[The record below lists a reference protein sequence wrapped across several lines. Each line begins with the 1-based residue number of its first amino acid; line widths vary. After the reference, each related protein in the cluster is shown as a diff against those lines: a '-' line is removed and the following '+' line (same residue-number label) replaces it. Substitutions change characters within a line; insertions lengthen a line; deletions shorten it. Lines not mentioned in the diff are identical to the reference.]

1 MTMICRSREVSME
14 AQQLADIQALEKK
27 YGSLSQV
34 PEDNEKLLRLRK
46 SFSGE
51 FHEMPITKVFG
62 RSISENSLH
71 RVKVAARNIG
81 EKGRQEIIDLL
92 KDGYTSTE
100 ISTVFGYNTAAISG
114 VRNFYHI
121 EARPH
126 FMYELRKN
134 GKPVFY
140 AQTIGQVRDFTN
152 YQPIKAHYT
161 AYRYIKEELSEQGYG
176 LTRGYYNW
184 RCIPRNC
191 LVNFSK
197 GEDMFLLKKGDVKFD
212 N

>member
-1 MTMICRSREVSME
+1 ME

-197 GEDMFLLKKGDVKFD
+197 GEDMFLMKKGDVKFD

>member
-1 MTMICRSREVSME
+1 ME

-140 AQTIGQVRDFTN
+140 AQTIGQVRDFTK
-152 YQPIKAHYT
+152 YKPKRMYYI
-161 AYRYIKEELSEQGYG
+161 AYKYIREELSEQGYV

-184 RCIPRNC
+184 RCIPENC

-197 GEDMFLLKKGDVKFD
+197 GEDMFLMKKGDVKFD

>member
-1 MTMICRSREVSME
+1 ME

>member
-1 MTMICRSREVSME
+1 ME
-14 AQQLADIQALEKK
+14 AQQLEDIQALEKK

-34 PEDNEKLLRLRK
+34 PEDNEKLLKLRK
-46 SFSGE
+46 SFSRSYQDI
-51 FHEMPITKVFG
+51 PISETLK
-62 RSISENSLH
+62 RSVTENSLH
-71 RVKVAARNIG
+71 RIKVAARNVG
-81 EKGRQEIIDLL
+81 EQGRKEIVKLL
-92 KDGYTSTE
+92 KEGYTSTE
-100 ISTVFGYNTAAISG
+100 ICTNFGYNTSAISG
-114 VRNFYHI
+114 VRKIYHI

-140 AQTIGQVRDFTN
+140 AQTIGQVRDFTD
-152 YQPIKAHYT
+152 YQPIRTHYT
-161 AYRYIKEELSEQGYG
+161 AYRYIKEELSEQGYV

-184 RCIPRNC
+184 RCIPKNC

-197 GEDMFLLKKGDVKFD
+197 GEDMFLMKKGDVKFD

>member
-1 MTMICRSREVSME
+1 ME

-34 PEDNEKLLRLRK
+34 PENNAKLQSLRK
-46 SFSGE
+46 SFSGDYHGTPLTE
-51 FHEMPITKVFG
+51 VWG
-62 RSISENSLH
+62 RSISENSLY
-71 RVKVAARNIG
+71 RVMVAARNIG
-81 EKGRQEIIDLL
+81 EQGRNEIIKLL
-92 KDGYTSTE
+92 KEGYTSAE
-100 ISTVFGYNTAAISG
+100 ICTDFGYNTAAISG

-134 GKPVFY
+134 GKPIFY
-140 AQTIGQVRDFTN
+140 AQTLGQVRDFTK
-152 YQPIKAHYT
+152 YRPKRSHYI
-161 AYRYIKEELSEQGYG
+161 AYRYVKEDLSEQGYV

-184 RCIPRNC
+184 RCIPKNC

-197 GEDMFLLKKGDVKFD
+197 GEDMFLTKKGDVKFD

>member
-1 MTMICRSREVSME
+1 ME
-14 AQQLADIQALEKK
+14 TQQLEDIQALEEK

-34 PEDNEKLLRLRK
+34 PEDNEKLLKLRK
-46 SFSGE
+46 SFSRSYQDI
-51 FHEMPITKVFG
+51 PISETLK
-62 RSISENSLH
+62 RSVTENSLH
-71 RVKVAARNIG
+71 RIKVAARNIG
-81 EKGRQEIIDLL
+81 EQGRHEIISLL

-126 FMYELRKN
+126 FMYELKKH

-152 YQPIKAHYT
+152 YQPIRTHYT
-161 AYRYIKEELSEQGYG
+161 AYRYIKEELSEQGYV

-184 RCIPRNC
+184 RCIPKKC

-197 GEDMFLLKKGDVKFD
+197 GEDMFLMKKGDVKFD

>member
-1 MTMICRSREVSME
+1 ME

-62 RSISENSLH
+62 RSI
-71 RVKVAARNIG
+71 R
-81 EKGRQEIIDLL
+81 
-92 KDGYTSTE
+92 T
-100 ISTVFGYNTAAISG
+100 
-114 VRNFYHI
+114 
-121 EARPH
+121 
-126 FMYELRKN
+126 
-134 GKPVFY
+134 
-140 AQTIGQVRDFTN
+140 
-152 YQPIKAHYT
+152 HYT
-161 AYRYIKEELSEQGYG
+161 AYRYIKEELSEQGYV

-197 GEDMFLLKKGDVKFD
+197 GEAMFLMKKGDVKFD

>member
-1 MTMICRSREVSME
+1 MICRSREVSME

>member
-1 MTMICRSREVSME
+1 ME
-14 AQQLADIQALEKK
+14 AQQLEDIQALEKK

-34 PEDNEKLLRLRK
+34 PEDNEKLLKLRK
-46 SFSGE
+46 SFSRSYQDI
-51 FHEMPITKVFG
+51 PISETLK
-62 RSISENSLH
+62 RSVTENSLH
-71 RVKVAARNIG
+71 RIKVATRNIG
-81 EKGRQEIIDLL
+81 EKGRQEIISLL

-100 ISTVFGYNTAAISG
+100 ISTVFGYNTLAISG
-114 VRNFYHI
+114 VRRIYHI

-152 YQPIKAHYT
+152 YQPIRTHYT
-161 AYRYIKEELSEQGYG
+161 AYRYIKEELSEQGYV

-184 RCIPRNC
+184 RCIPKNC

-197 GEDMFLLKKGDVKFD
+197 GEDMFLKKKGDVKFD

>member
-1 MTMICRSREVSME
+1 ME

-114 VRNFYHI
+114 VRNIYHI

-126 FMYELRKN
+126 FMYELKKDS
-134 GKPVFY
+134 KPIFY
-140 AQTIGQVRDFTN
+140 AQTIGQVRDF
-152 YQPIKAHYT
+152 IKYRPRRAQYIT
-161 AYRYIKEELSEQGYG
+161 FRYIKEALLNQGYV

-184 RCIPRNC
+184 RCIPKNC

-197 GEDMFLLKKGDVKFD
+197 GECMFLMKKGDVKFD

>member
-1 MTMICRSREVSME
+1 ME
-14 AQQLADIQALEKK
+14 TQQLEDIQALEEK

-34 PEDNEKLLRLRK
+34 PEDNEKLQSLRK
-46 SFSGE
+46 SFSGDY
-51 FHEMPITKVFG
+51 HDIPLTKVFG

-197 GEDMFLLKKGDVKFD
+197 GEDMFLMKKGDVKFD